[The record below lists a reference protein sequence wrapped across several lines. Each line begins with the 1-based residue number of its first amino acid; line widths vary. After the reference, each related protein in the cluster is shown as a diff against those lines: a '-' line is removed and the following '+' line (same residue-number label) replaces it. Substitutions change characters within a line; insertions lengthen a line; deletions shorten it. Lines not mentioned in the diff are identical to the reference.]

1 MKYDNSSIKKKKM
14 VIMMTIPLLVKK
26 IIGIYITWLSED
38 ILSFSLYI

>member
-26 IIGIYITWLSED
+26 IIGIVVRGYFIFL
-38 ILSFSLYI
+38 SLYIYIG